1 MLRLGITVLG
11 VDDLERATAF
21 WSAALGLT
29 RSSEWENEN
38 WRTLSDQRGP
48 VLGLIRSETPV
59 QRHPRLHLD
68 LFADS
73 RAEQEAEVARLVSLG
88 ATEVDWDRYPADPD
102 FVVLADPEGNIF
114 CVVDLSHAPSS

>member
-68 LFADS
+68 LFADN
-73 RAEQEAEVARLVSLG
+73 RAEQVAEVARLVSLG
-88 ATEVDWDRYPADPD
+88 ATEVDWDSYPADPD

-114 CVVDLSHAPSS
+114 CVVDLSHPASS